1 MNHFNRNV
9 LFRWLIILFVIFEIS
24 CTANKP
30 PLKIFI
36 APGFTGNK
44 LNKGGLAV
52 FPVFIDKNIQFIPEI
67 ENYAHT
73 AGEELTVALK
83 KEQPELKVIDPTQ
96 FNSAMGNDQIIEA
109 FSKIKKSYAQ
119 MGMVNVELAQR
130 IGELFKVQYLMVTS
144 IDSLF
149 GFENVSYK
157 PQAEARISAKI
168 YDISSSEIVLDVA
181 VKEDVLSVMGPY
193 PYERAIKS
201 AYKALV
207 GLILQVYNQ
216 K

>member
-1 MNHFNRNV
+1 
-9 LFRWLIILFVIFEIS
+9 
-24 CTANKP
+24 
-30 PLKIFI
+30 
-36 APGFTGNK
+36 
-44 LNKGGLAV
+44 
-52 FPVFIDKNIQFIPEI
+52 
-67 ENYAHT
+67 
-73 AGEELTVALK
+73 
-83 KEQPELKVIDPTQ
+83 
-96 FNSAMGNDQIIEA
+96 
-109 FSKIKKSYAQ
+109 